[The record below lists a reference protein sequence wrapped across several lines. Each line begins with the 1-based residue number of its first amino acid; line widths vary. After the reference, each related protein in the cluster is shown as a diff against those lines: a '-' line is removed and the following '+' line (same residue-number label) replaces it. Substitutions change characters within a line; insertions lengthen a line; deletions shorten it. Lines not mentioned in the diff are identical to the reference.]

1 MCKKIPKTYQNL
13 VCGRGSNSFSPLR
26 ATNLKLHVTSCHIF
40 RLRLN
45 TLKGTV
51 IILTVLILD
60 LSTLSVTNVHTPP
73 PRLIGTTITPRHF
86 YIGALVLRFAG
97 LTLTTVNVTLQPK
110 LYKYTLSLSLFFR
123 ITKNFNV

>member
-73 PRLIGTTITPRHF
+73 PPPNRYDYHPPSFLYRSSRPAIRRTNPNNCECYLTAKTIQIHF
-86 YIGALVLRFAG
+86 I
-97 LTLTTVNVTLQPK
+97 
-110 LYKYTLSLSLFFR
+110 SLSFF
-123 ITKNFNV
+123 